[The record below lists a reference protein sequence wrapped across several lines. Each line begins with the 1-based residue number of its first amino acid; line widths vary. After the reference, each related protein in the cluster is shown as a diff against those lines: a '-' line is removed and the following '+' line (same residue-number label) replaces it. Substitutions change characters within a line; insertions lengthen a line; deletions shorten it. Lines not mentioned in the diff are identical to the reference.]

1 MKFAITLIKA
11 ISGLLSVGLFGA
23 FVYYTYLYQQNQEIT
38 NLTNAN
44 ISLIMFLLSAVVLAL
59 LFITHD
65 AYQTKGLGDAL
76 MKSIIEKINGPET
89 DENSTKESL
98 KEILQQ
104 ISATGAENN
113 QIMNSRMQ
121 EINDC
126 LDKLN
131 TITSTSSEQMN
142 NTFVSL
148 QNTCEQIS
156 SYVNIIKQEKEKEPK
171 SDHSGD
177 FAVLITTL
185 SKLSSDLTNLNNLNL
200 EALNKISTNINQI
213 ISHHNEMNDD
223 VRAIS
228 DKMNYLHPELR
239 SCPVTTISQ
248 PIETDEELEAPESIA
263 DFYADDFTNNT
274 FDNNDIITDEEPVIE
289 DIVTDEEPIV
299 EEFVTDEEPI
309 IEDVMTD
316 EEPVIEDIVT
326 DEEPIVEEFVT
337 DEEPVIEDVMTD
349 EEPVIE
355 EKPKE
360 KPTFDTDYYKADEDT
375 IFGVPTDKIPM
386 YEHNPNKKSEL
397 FALET
402 DTPFGTPLSDE
413 MPTYDPSL
421 EPKEKIDLSFDT
433 ESQFGTSDGEGNP
446 MYEEPEEKTSFEATD
461 PYGIPSSEKM
471 PTFEPPVEKE
481 EKIDLSFDTESQ
493 FGAIPEN
500 DDEKKL
506 ETIFNED
513 FASEMSE
520 LDILKDEEPTQIE
533 EDIDI
538 STLLDENPNDNNE
551 ENK

>member
-1 MKFAITLIKA
+1 MT
-11 ISGLLSVGLFGA
+11 
-23 FVYYTYLYQQNQEIT
+23 
-38 NLTNAN
+38 
-44 ISLIMFLLSAVVLAL
+44 
-59 LFITHD
+59 
-65 AYQTKGLGDAL
+65 
-76 MKSIIEKINGPET
+76 
-89 DENSTKESL
+89 
-98 KEILQQ
+98 
-104 ISATGAENN
+104 
-113 QIMNSRMQ
+113 
-121 EINDC
+121 
-126 LDKLN
+126 
-131 TITSTSSEQMN
+131 
-142 NTFVSL
+142 
-148 QNTCEQIS
+148 
-156 SYVNIIKQEKEKEPK
+156 
-171 SDHSGD
+171 
-177 FAVLITTL
+177 
-185 SKLSSDLTNLNNLNL
+185 
-200 EALNKISTNINQI
+200 
-213 ISHHNEMNDD
+213 
-223 VRAIS
+223 
-228 DKMNYLHPELR
+228 
-239 SCPVTTISQ
+239 
-248 PIETDEELEAPESIA
+248 
-263 DFYADDFTNNT
+263 
-274 FDNNDIITDEEPVIE
+274 EEPVIE
-289 DIVTDEEPIV
+289 DIVTE
-299 EEFVTDEEPI
+299 
-309 IEDVMTD
+309 
-316 EEPVIEDIVT
+316 
-326 DEEPIVEEFVT
+326 EEPIVEEFVT
-337 DEEPVIEDVMTD
+337 DEEPVVEDVMTD

-471 PTFEPPVEKE
+471 PTFEPPIEKE
-481 EKIDLSFDTESQ
+481 EKIDLSFDTENQ
-493 FGAIPEN
+493 FGVIPEN

>member
-1 MKFAITLIKA
+1 
-11 ISGLLSVGLFGA
+11 
-23 FVYYTYLYQQNQEIT
+23 
-38 NLTNAN
+38 
-44 ISLIMFLLSAVVLAL
+44 
-59 LFITHD
+59 
-65 AYQTKGLGDAL
+65 

-316 EEPVIEDIVT
+316 EEPVIE
-326 DEEPIVEEFVT
+326 
-337 DEEPVIEDVMTD
+337 
-349 EEPVIE
+349 